1 MVPFQLTFALAACL
15 LAGSVAPAMAQTV
28 IMAPGS
34 TAPSEEDPYLFHVYG
49 TRPGEPVT
57 MRSGAGTAFRA
68 IATLA
73 DGEPVQ
79 KLSCREDR
87 NGYWCRV
94 ASTGRPRISGWVIGR
109 ALHEDSVSH
118 RTAPS
123 TDDYVADGMAQ
134 GVYDA
139 TGPIRCQADNSQ
151 PMDDCQYGIVRN
163 GPQANLDVTLPDGSR
178 RSIDYRAGRFSNR
191 GGERLRSHKQGGDAV
206 ITLDDG
212 VTLFVPDDVVMGQ

>member
-1 MVPFQLTFALAACL
+1 MVPFQLTFALAAGL
-15 LAGSVAPAMAQTV
+15 LAGSLAPAMGQEV

-34 TAPSEEDPYLFHVYG
+34 MAPGEEDPYLFHVYG
-49 TRPGEPVT
+49 ARPGEAVT

-68 IATLA
+68 IATLS

-79 KLSCREDR
+79 KLSCREGK

-94 ASTGRPRISGWVIGR
+94 ATTDRPRISGWVIGR

-118 RTAPS
+118 RKAPS
-123 TDDYVADGMAQ
+123 TDDYVAEGI
-134 GVYDA
+134 YDA
-139 TGPIRCQADNSQ
+139 IGPIRCQADSGQ
-151 PMDDCQYGIVRN
+151 PIDECQYGIVRN
-163 GPQANLDVTLPDGSR
+163 GPQASLDVTLPDGSR

-191 GGERLRSHKQGGDAV
+191 GGDRLHSRKQGGDAV

-212 VTLFVPDDVVMGQ
+212 VTLFVPDDVVMGE